1 MPYDYPHLSVSLTD
15 GVAVVV
21 IDNPPINLMT
31 SALFRSLAKVSVE
44 LSEDDAV
51 RVVVL
56 RSANPDFFISHFD
69 VEAILDFPVD
79 GEAVEET
86 ELGGFDRMC
95 ETYRTMNKV
104 TIAELRG
111 RVGGGG
117 AELASACDMRFG
129 DAETFQ
135 WNQMEVPL
143 GILPGAGGTQ
153 RIPRII
159 GLGRAMEVVLGAE
172 DIDGITAERW
182 GFLNRLID
190 AESLSQHVD
199 RLAKRIASFPPA
211 AVREAK
217 RAVRASVDRN
227 LEDGLKYESYLF
239 QVLLRDVDARR
250 AMQQYLDAGGQT
262 HDVEM
267 RVGEVMGELFG
278 PEGSSKK

>member
-1 MPYDYPHLSVSLTD
+1 MSYDYPHLAVTVTD
-15 GVAVVV
+15 GVAVVL

-31 SALFRSLAKVSVE
+31 STLFRSLAKVSVQ

-56 RSANPDFFISHFD
+56 RSANPEFFIAHFD

-79 GEAVEET
+79 GEAVVED

-95 ETYRTMNKV
+95 ETYRTMDKV

-117 AELASACDMRFG
+117 AELSAACDMRFG
-129 DAETFQ
+129 DSETFM

-143 GILPGAGGTQ
+143 GILPGGGGTQ
-153 RIPRII
+153 RIPRLI
-159 GLGRAMEVVLGAE
+159 GIGRAMEVVLGAD
-172 DIDGITAERW
+172 DIDAETAERW
-182 GFLNRLID
+182 GFLNR
-190 AESLSQHVD
+190 SVRGSMLSAHVD
-199 RLAKRIASFPPA
+199 QLAKRIASFPPA

-217 RAVRASVDRN
+217 RSVRASVDRS

-239 QVLLRDVDARR
+239 QVLLRDADAQP
-250 AMQQYLDAGGQT
+250 AMRQYLDAGGQT
-262 HDVEM
+262 RDVEL
-267 RVGEVMGELFG
+267 RIGDVMGELFDR
-278 PEGSSKK
+278 

>member
-1 MPYDYPHLSVSLTD
+1 MSYDYPHLTVTVTD
-15 GVAVVV
+15 GVAVVL

-31 SALFRSLAKVSVE
+31 STLFRSLAKVSVQ

-56 RSANPDFFISHFD
+56 RSANPEFFIAHFD

-79 GEAVEET
+79 GEAMVED

-95 ETYRTMNKV
+95 ETYRTMDKV

-117 AELASACDMRFG
+117 AELSAACDMRFG
-129 DAETFQ
+129 DSETFM

-143 GILPGAGGTQ
+143 GILPGGGGTQ
-153 RIPRII
+153 RIPRLI
-159 GLGRAMEVVLGAE
+159 GIGRAMEVVLGAD
-172 DIDGITAERW
+172 DIDAETAERW
-182 GFLNRLID
+182 GFLNR
-190 AESLSQHVD
+190 SVRGSMLSAHVD
-199 RLAKRIASFPPA
+199 QLAKRIASFPPA

-217 RAVRASVDRN
+217 RSVRASADRS

-239 QVLLRDVDARR
+239 QVLLRDADAQP
-250 AMQQYLDAGGQT
+250 AMRQYLDAGGQT
-262 HDVEM
+262 RDVEL
-267 RVGEVMGELFG
+267 RIGDVMGELFDR
-278 PEGSSKK
+278 